1 MEIASSDKGRNV
13 EKAVVYYDEEFKN
26 KYIAAIERLTQII
39 EGFETECDPDEL
51 KKSVYDTF
59 ESVEAV
65 SFVIHPDEQVEVYSD
80 SLSSHGESLIM
91 LQKDLVE
98 LEHDL
103 EIAQLINHVEYFT
116 PTLYMHR
123 VSTMNVDEDKV
134 VYFDFFKLDAISDDI
149 KVYFSPECSFHFS
162 YMLGKDQTHKEPVSN
177 DAFVVIRGEH
187 LTLEKCRRA
196 YKSYVFEA
204 NAVSNIIIE
213 SCPNEPF
220 DLDGYLI
227 GDEPDTD
234 GFYPVNRQ
242 LIMCDDT
249 EKVIDLYNKALYC
262 DDDEVSILFYSKVV
276 EFVSETVVRA
286 KVTDEVRKALSSN
299 KALNPDANF
308 VKDLQNLFK
317 DHSYQKDADSIKL
330 TVQTCGY
337 MKDLTEWLPHY
348 IEKKV
353 NTESKKGDVEGL
365 GCIADYITATRNS
378 IAHAKSNYRFTG
390 REVPEEHYR
399 EFAELL
405 RVVSQQCIRWYAA
418 QSPLSRVK

>member
-13 EKAVVYYDEEFKN
+13 EKVVVYYDEEFKN

-39 EGFETECDPDEL
+39 EGFETECDLDEL

-59 ESVEAV
+59 ESVEAA

-91 LQKDLVE
+91 SQKDLVE

-365 GCIADYITATRNS
+365 GCIADYITATRNN

>member
-1 MEIASSDKGRNV
+1 MSGDKGSSDDKV
-13 EKAVVYYDEEFKN
+13 VVYYDEEFKN
-26 KYIAAIERLTQII
+26 KYVAAIERLTQII
-39 EGFETECDPDEL
+39 EGFETECSLDEL
-51 KKSVYDTF
+51 KESVHDTF
-59 ESVEAV
+59 ESADAV
-65 SFVIHPDEQVEVYSD
+65 SFVIHPEEQVEVYSER
-80 SLSSHGESLIM
+80 LSFHGESLM
-91 LQKDLVE
+91 MMQKDLVE

-123 VSTMNVDEDKV
+123 VSNSSVDEDKV
-134 VYFDFFKLDAISDDI
+134 AYFDFFKLDAISDDI
-149 KVYFSPECSFHFS
+149 KVYFLPECSFHFS
-162 YMLGKDQTHKEPVSN
+162 YMLDKDQTHKEPVSN

-187 LTLEKCRRA
+187 LTLEKCRKA
-196 YKSYVFEA
+196 YNSYVFEA

-213 SCPNEPF
+213 SFPNEQF
-220 DLDGYLI
+220 DLDDYLI

-234 GFYPVNRQ
+234 DIHPINRQ

-249 EKVIDLYNKALYC
+249 EKVIELYNKALYC
-262 DDDEVSILFYSKVV
+262 HDDEVSILYYSKVV
-276 EFVSETVVRA
+276 EFVSETVVRS

-317 DHSYQKDADSIKL
+317 DHAYQKDADSIKL

-337 MKDLTEWLPHY
+337 MKDLMEKLPYY

-353 NTESKKGDVEGL
+353 NTENKKGDAEGL
-365 GCIADYITATRNS
+365 GGIADYITATRNS

-418 QSPLSRVK
+418 QSPLTRVK